1 MKPQAT
7 PIPVIPPKH
16 RARLT
21 EEAVLQIFACRHDKR
36 SPTVL
41 SNFYGV
47 NEKTVR
53 DIWSGRTWS
62 KETQHLGPARAVSA
76 AVSSKQIGWSSGQDK
91 NVESLGPT
99 NDQARYGAITTT
111 TSKTRFWMASPNGSI
126 SRSMASKVQDED
138 QPVASRAI
146 SISTSHAISIDEQ
159 LYEWERQGFW
169 FIWSLLRDKS

>member
-21 EEAVLQIFACRHDKR
+21 DEAVLQIFACRHDKR

-41 SNFYGV
+41 SNLYGV

-62 KETQHLGPARAVSA
+62 KETQHLGPARAVS
-76 AVSSKQIGWSSGQDK
+76 SKKIGWSSGQDK

-111 TSKTRFWMASPNGSI
+111 SKTRFWMASPNGSM

-146 SISTSHAISIDEQ
+146 SIDEQ
-159 LYEWERQGFW
+159 LYEWERHGFW
-169 FIWSLLRDKS
+169 FIWSLKRDKS

>member
-7 PIPVIPPKH
+7 PIPPKH

-62 KETQHLGPARAVSA
+62 KETQHLGPARE
-76 AVSSKQIGWSSGQDK
+76 VSSKQIGWSSGQDK

-111 TSKTRFWMASPNGSI
+111 TSKTRFWMASPNGSM

-138 QPVASRAI
+138 QPVAS
-146 SISTSHAISIDEQ
+146 HAISIDEQ
-159 LYEWERQGFW
+159 LYEWERHGFW
-169 FIWSLLRDKS
+169 FIWSLKRDKS